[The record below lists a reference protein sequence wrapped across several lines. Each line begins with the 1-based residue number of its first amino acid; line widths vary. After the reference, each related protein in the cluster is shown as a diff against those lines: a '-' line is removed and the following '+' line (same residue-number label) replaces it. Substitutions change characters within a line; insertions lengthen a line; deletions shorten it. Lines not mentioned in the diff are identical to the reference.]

1 MTEIDF
7 NTEWRRSSPLGVVF
21 FFERA
26 VKNAFGN
33 VLQLGGSVATLV
45 LLWRASPWFALV
57 GVAVWLALCAA
68 AGFVRYWHFRFRQD
82 ERGVYIRRGVFKKEQ
97 LDVEYDRIQGIN
109 VDQSP
114 IFRLLGLVTVRFD
127 TAGSTEQ
134 EGHLP
139 AVTREYAE
147 ALRAR
152 VRGHAQ
158 EATVH
163 LPDAPALESP
173 QPGSARGSPLAWESP
188 QPGSARGLPL
198 AQETS
203 QPGQGRLLL
212 ALGNMDMLRIALTD
226 PSVLFALVMLPALIP
241 QYGDHVEELA
251 DAAMAQAAEYQAL
264 GPTVLAVMLLGVA
277 LAGLFFLLLVAVGS
291 AFLRFH
297 GYQLRLDA
305 RALRSRGG
313 LLTRKEVAV
322 ETRKVQHVH
331 VFQGPLM
338 RLLGI
343 YRLRA
348 LPAGSGLP
356 TPQMEDAG
364 SRVLLVPALRPSLAD
379 ELRARIFGDE
389 GAGLSM
395 LPTDPRFT
403 GISKRYILARTISFG
418 VAPALL
424 ATIVAAPFLGVVAL
438 ACLAWVPLASLAA
451 WQRWRRYGYMHDDH
465 GLTSRWGFF
474 GRRLSVCLFRKV
486 QGVTLERSPMQ
497 RRNGLATLHVDVAS
511 GGLAMP
517 FIDYQRAVELRDYIL
532 YKAESSRLPWH

>member
-1 MTEIDF
+1 MTEIDLS
-7 NTEWRRSSPLGVVF
+7 TDWRRSSPLGVVF

-57 GVAVWLALCAA
+57 GIAVWLALCAA

-82 ERGVYIRRGVFKKEQ
+82 ERGVHIRRGVFKKEQ

-163 LPDAPALESP
+163 LPDAPAQES
-173 QPGSARGSPLAWESP
+173 L
-188 QPGSARGLPL
+188 QPGSARGLPFAWESPQPGERERLAL
-198 AQETS
+198 AQETP

-241 QYGDHVEELA
+241 QYGEQVEELA

-277 LAGLFFLLLVAVGS
+277 LAGLFVLLLVAIGS

-305 RALRSRGG
+305 RTLRSRGG

-356 TPQMEDAG
+356 TPQAEEAG
-364 SRVLLVPALRPSLAD
+364 SRVLLVPALRPPLAD

-389 GAGLSM
+389 GADLSM

-403 GISKRYILARTISFG
+403 AISKRYILARTISFG

-438 ACLAWVPLASLAA
+438 ACLAWVPLAALAA
-451 WQRWRRYGYMHDDH
+451 WQFWRRYGYMHDDH
-465 GLTSRWGFF
+465 GLTSRRGFF

-511 GGLAMP
+511 GGLSMP
-517 FIDYQRAVELRDYIL
+517 FIDYPRAVELRDYIL

>member
-1 MTEIDF
+1 MTEIDL
-7 NTEWRRSSPLGVVF
+7 NTDWRRSSPLGVVF

-82 ERGVYIRRGVFKKEQ
+82 ERGVHIRRGVFKKEQ

-152 VRGHAQ
+152 VRGQAQ
-158 EATVH
+158 EVTAR
-163 LPDAPALESP
+163 LPDAPSLEPP
-173 QPGSARGSPLAWESP
+173 Q
-188 QPGSARGLPL
+188 Q
-198 AQETS
+198 
-203 QPGQGRLLL
+203 GQGRLLL
-212 ALGNMDMLRIALTD
+212 ALGNVDMLRIALTD

-241 QYGDHVEELA
+241 QYGEQVEELA

-277 LAGLFFLLLVAVGS
+277 LAGLFVLLMVAIGS

-305 RALRSRGG
+305 RTLRSRGG

-356 TPQMEDAG
+356 TPQAEEAG

-403 GISKRYILARTISFG
+403 AISKRYILARTISFG
-418 VAPALL
+418 LAPALL

-438 ACLAWVPLASLAA
+438 ACLAWVPLAALAA
-451 WQRWRRYGYMHDDH
+451 WQRWRRHGYMHDDH

-474 GRRLSVCLFRKV
+474 GRKVSVCLFRKV

-511 GGLAMP
+511 GGLSMP

>member
-1 MTEIDF
+1 MTEVDF
-7 NTEWRRSSPLGVVF
+7 NTDWRRSSPLGVVF

-158 EATVH
+158 EATVS
-163 LPDAPALESP
+163 LPDARSQESP
-173 QPGSARGSPLAWESP
+173 A
-188 QPGSARGLPL
+188 L

-203 QPGQGRLLL
+203 QPGHGRLLL
-212 ALGNMDMLRIALTD
+212 ALGNVDMLRIALTD

-241 QYGDHVEELA
+241 QYGEQVEELA

-264 GPTVLAVMLLGVA
+264 GPTVLAVMVLGVA
-277 LAGLFFLLLVAVGS
+277 LAGLFVLLLVAIGS

-305 RALRSRGG
+305 RTLRSRGG

-322 ETRKVQHVH
+322 ETRKVQHVN

-348 LPAGSGLP
+348 LPAGSGVP
-356 TPQMEDAG
+356 TPQMEETG

-379 ELRARIFGDE
+379 ELRTRIFGDE

-403 GISKRYILARTISFG
+403 AISKRYILARTISFG

-424 ATIVAAPFLGVVAL
+424 ATIVAAPFLGIIAL
-438 ACLAWVPLASLAA
+438 ACLAWVPLAALAA
-451 WQRWRRYGYMHDDH
+451 WQSWRRHGYMHDDH
-465 GLTSRWGFF
+465 GLTSRRGFF
-474 GRRLSVCLFRKV
+474 GRRVSVCLFRKV

-497 RRNGLATLHVDVAS
+497 RRNGLATLYVDVAS
-511 GGLAMP
+511 GGLLMP